1 MSVSS
6 HTGIVFLVI
15 VGVLITIGVIVIAA
29 IETKRMEK
37 DRPSVLDKESDKAD
51 GVSDWKKLFGDKR
64 KSD

>member
-51 GVSDWKKLFGDKR
+51 GVSDWKKLFADKR